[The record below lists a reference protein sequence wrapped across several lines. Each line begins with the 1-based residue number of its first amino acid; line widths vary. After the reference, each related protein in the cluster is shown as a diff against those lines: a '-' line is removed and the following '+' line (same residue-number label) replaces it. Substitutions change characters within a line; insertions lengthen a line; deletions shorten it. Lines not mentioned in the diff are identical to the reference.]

1 MAGEVT
7 GFGKGIAKG
16 SPSNLDIP
24 QVGHAM
30 SPANVGPQRIPQAPK
45 PIPTMGP
52 LRLPWAQ
59 PSSGL
64 GPR

>member
-1 MAGEVT
+1 MAGAVT
-7 GFGKGIAKG
+7 GFGKGLAPG
-16 SPSNLDIP
+16 TPSNVIIP
-24 QVGHAM
+24 QTGHGHNP
-30 SPANVGPQRIPQAPK
+30 SNTGPQRIPQAPG

-52 LRLPWAQ
+52 LSLPWAQ